1 VSEPE
6 TEQVQ
11 AAKVPAGEAEAGQ
24 PWPDG
29 EAPVR
34 VSPAEAASDDTGALI
49 IDVDGFE
56 GPLDLLLE
64 LARHHKID
72 LKQISILK
80 LAEQY
85 LEFIEKARK
94 LQLELAADYLV
105 MAAWLAYL
113 KSRLLIP
120 APPGSEEAEPEDL
133 AARLAF
139 RLQRLQA
146 MRTASENLMKRS
158 VLGRDVFARG
168 APEPLIFDTKR
179 EYGDNLIDLLKAY
192 AERRQKKMRRQTYT
206 VKKVHAWSIKD
217 ARNAL
222 ERLVGVMNDW
232 GTFDT
237 WLADY
242 MMEPGMRRSVTASS
256 FTASLELAREG
267 LLDLRQEVR
276 APQTCCRLTAR
287 RVKEFSD
294 AESNRSSQSRSRNRR
309 SGGRH
314 DRRCSRR
321 GFAS

>member
-1 VSEPE
+1 MTSQDESNQEP
-6 TEQVQ
+6 V
-11 AAKVPAGEAEAGQ
+11 AGPDG
-24 PWPDG
+24 WPDG
-29 EAPVR
+29 EAPLRTEPVA
-34 VSPAEAASDDTGALI
+34 VADDGTLI

-64 LARHHKID
+64 LARQHKVD

-85 LEFIEKARK
+85 LEFIERARK
-94 LQLELAADYLV
+94 LQLEIAADYLV

-120 APPGSEEAEPEDL
+120 APPGSEEQEPADL

-168 APEPLIFDTKR
+168 APEPIIVDTKR
-179 EYGDNLIDLLKAY
+179 QYADNLIDLLKAY
-192 AERRQKKMRRQTYT
+192 ADRRKKKM
-206 VKKVHAWSIKD
+206 VHQIYVPKRHPTWSIKE

-222 ERLVGVMNDW
+222 ERMVGVMDDW
-232 GTFDT
+232 GTFDV
-237 WLADY
+237 WLAQY
-242 MMEPGMRRSVTASS
+242 MAEPGMRRSVTASS

-267 LLDLRQEVR
+267 LLELRQEGPFRPIYLRRR
-276 APQTCCRLTAR
+276 ASA
-287 RVKEFSD
+287 
-294 AESNRSSQSRSRNRR
+294 A
-309 SGGRH
+309 
-314 DRRCSRR
+314 
-321 GFAS
+321 

>member
-267 LLDLRQEVR
+267 LLDLRQEGPFKPLYVR
-276 APQTCCRLTAR
+276 RKPVAA
-287 RVKEFSD
+287 
-294 AESNRSSQSRSRNRR
+294 
-309 SGGRH
+309 
-314 DRRCSRR
+314 
-321 GFAS
+321 

>member
-1 VSEPE
+1 MSG
-6 TEQVQ
+6 EQDQPALPDAAPQ
-11 AAKVPAGEAEAGQ
+11 A
-24 PWPDG
+24 WPDG
-29 EAPVR
+29 EAPLRAEPVQP
-34 VSPAEAASDDTGALI
+34 PAVDDGTLI
-49 IDVDGFE
+49 VELGGFE

-64 LARHHKID
+64 LARHHKVD

-85 LEFIEKARK
+85 LAFIEKARK

-120 APPGSEEAEPEDL
+120 AQPGAEEQEPADL

-168 APEPLIFDTKR
+168 APEPLIIDTRR

-192 AERRQKKMRRQTYT
+192 AERRKKKM
-206 VKKVHAWSIKD
+206 VHQVYVPKRHPTFSIKE

-222 ERLVGVMNDW
+222 ERMVGVMDDW
-232 GTFDT
+232 GTFDI
-237 WLADY
+237 WLAQY
-242 MMEPGMRRSVTASS
+242 LAEPGMRRSVTASS

-267 LLDLRQEVR
+267 LLDLRQEGPFRPIYLKRR
-276 APQTCCRLTAR
+276 ANA
-287 RVKEFSD
+287 
-294 AESNRSSQSRSRNRR
+294 A
-309 SGGRH
+309 
-314 DRRCSRR
+314 
-321 GFAS
+321 

>member
-1 VSEPE
+1 MTSQDE
-6 TEQVQ
+6 TNHEQ
-11 AAKVPAGEAEAGQ
+11 APAEAEEASAPDTGATEAGAQ
-24 PWPDG
+24 EQGAAWPDG
-29 EAPVR
+29 KAPLRTEPVM
-34 VSPAEAASDDTGALI
+34 VDDDGALI
-49 IDVDGFE
+49 VDVGGFE

-64 LARHHKID
+64 LARQHKID

-94 LQLELAADYLV
+94 LQLEIAADYLV

-120 APPGSEEAEPEDL
+120 AAPGSEEQEPADL

-168 APEPLIFDTKR
+168 APEPIIVDTKR
-179 EYGDNLIDLLKAY
+179 QYADNLIDLLKAY
-192 AERRQKKMRRQTYT
+192 ADRRKKKMAHQIYVPKRHPT
-206 VKKVHAWSIKD
+206 WSIKE

-222 ERLVGVMNDW
+222 ERMVGVMDDW
-232 GTFDT
+232 GTFDI
-237 WLADY
+237 WLAQY
-242 MMEPGMRRSVTASS
+242 LAEPGMRRSVTASS

-267 LLDLRQEVR
+267 LLELRQEGPFRPIYLRRR
-276 APQTCCRLTAR
+276 ANA
-287 RVKEFSD
+287 
-294 AESNRSSQSRSRNRR
+294 A
-309 SGGRH
+309 
-314 DRRCSRR
+314 
-321 GFAS
+321 

>member
-1 VSEPE
+1 VSGPDR
-6 TEQVQ
+6 
-11 AAKVPAGEAEAGQ
+11 EAQ
-24 PWPDG
+24 QTWPDG
-29 EAPVR
+29 EAPLR
-34 VSPAEAASDDTGALI
+34 VDAVARDDAALI
-49 IDVDGFE
+49 VDVGGFE

-72 LKQISILK
+72 LKQISILA

-85 LEFIEKARK
+85 LTFIEKARK

-120 APPGSEEAEPEDL
+120 TPPGSEEAEPEDL
-133 AARLAF
+133 AQRLAF

-146 MRTASENLMKRS
+146 MRDASAKLMARN

-168 APEPLIFDTKR
+168 APEPLVFDTKR
-179 EYGDNLIDLLKAY
+179 EYSDTLIDLLKAY

-206 VKKVHAWSIKD
+206 VKKQATWSIKE
-217 ARNAL
+217 ARTAL

-232 GTFDT
+232 GTFDS

-242 MMEPGMRRSVTASS
+242 LMEPGMRRSVTASS

-267 LLDLRQEVR
+267 LLEMRQDGPFKPIYLR
-276 APQTCCRLTAR
+276 R
-287 RVKEFSD
+287 RVD
-294 AESNRSSQSRSRNRR
+294 A
-309 SGGRH
+309 
-314 DRRCSRR
+314 
-321 GFAS
+321 A